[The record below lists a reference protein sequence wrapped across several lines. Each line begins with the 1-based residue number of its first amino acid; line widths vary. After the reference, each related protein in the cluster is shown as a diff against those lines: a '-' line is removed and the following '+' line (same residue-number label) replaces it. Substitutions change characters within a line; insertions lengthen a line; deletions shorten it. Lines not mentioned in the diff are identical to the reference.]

1 MNATCDMLGM
11 ELVSFKNQ
19 AENDGL
25 MAAMLEYHL
34 DVNHNY
40 WIGLSKDS
48 SDQNYRLVITVRYI
62 IYSISFESDKFY

>member
-1 MNATCDMLGM
+1 MLGM

-40 WIGLSKDS
+40 WIGLFKAS
-48 SDQNYRLVITVRYI
+48 SDQNYRLDIA
-62 IYSISFESDKFY
+62 SLL